1 MPNILSFKG
10 KASRTEFI
18 AVCLTTMIVTCV
30 IGMLIDKYLL
40 FPIRMICVITTS
52 VLFVWIITA
61 TASRRCHDLGMSGL
75 MQLHPVKSL
84 ILLFQKKQ

>member
-1 MPNILSFKG
+1 MPNIFSFKG

-18 AVCLTTMIVTCV
+18 AVCLTTMVATCV
-30 IGMLIDKYLL
+30 IGMLVDKYLL
-40 FPIRMICVITTS
+40 FPTRMACIIATS
-52 VLFVWIITA
+52 ILFVWIITA

-84 ILLFQKKQ
+84 KLLFQKKQ